1 MNLLARLVK
10 MRKDQDEEMRQP
22 TESGGEV
29 RNPRALL
36 LWRRVMIK
44 IREIMQIFEGNE
56 HPELV
61 ALPEDGFSSGYLLP
75 LSAQAPTVPALPTF
89 PGHSTKQEQMAQQIK
104 TGIPLPPRKSQQL
117 PRVSVAA
124 CAHPTKSL
132 CGGGN
137 QHQKEVW
144 CTDCHA
150 RWKVETTVRSVGAAG
165 KAAVKASPLTTP
177 TSLRTSLGSPTLSPP
192 TSSMATPASPPAT
205 PKMMP
210 VGMRCKCNA
219 PAERMT
225 VKKEGA
231 TKGRHF
237 FKCHQRICDYF
248 QWDPEEVRALQ
259 EAMASK
265 SQKREPEVSPEVC
278 RLREELEMEKRKLT
292 EERLSMAQAQ
302 QVKEQETANQFE
314 MMMNQANQRHQ
325 EMIEET
331 QRRNENLLQESNQQH
346 QQLLDVNDMAYR
358 THVQQLQHQLCWL
371 TTLVGEERIQEVMND
386 PQKYAEASAQAQLLR
401 ENMNSVNQ
409 GPQ

>member
-1 MNLLARLVK
+1 
-10 MRKDQDEEMRQP
+10 
-22 TESGGEV
+22 
-29 RNPRALL
+29 
-36 LWRRVMIK
+36 
-44 IREIMQIFEGNE
+44 
-56 HPELV
+56 
-61 ALPEDGFSSGYLLP
+61 
-75 LSAQAPTVPALPTF
+75 
-89 PGHSTKQEQMAQQIK
+89 
-104 TGIPLPPRKSQQL
+104 
-117 PRVSVAA
+117 
-124 CAHPTKSL
+124 
-132 CGGGN
+132 
-137 QHQKEVW
+137 
-144 CTDCHA
+144 
-150 RWKVETTVRSVGAAG
+150 
-165 KAAVKASPLTTP
+165 
-177 TSLRTSLGSPTLSPP
+177 
-192 TSSMATPASPPAT
+192 
-205 PKMMP
+205 
-210 VGMRCKCNA
+210 
-219 PAERMT
+219 
-225 VKKEGA
+225 
-231 TKGRHF
+231 
-237 FKCHQRICDYF
+237 
-248 QWDPEEVRALQ
+248 
-259 EAMASK
+259 MASK